1 MSRLLAYVAERFPPA
16 VFVPAIGLLAAAAWA
31 PVAPHSL
38 PALLRSTALMVLL
51 VAEFRV
57 WDDLED
63 RDVDRQRHPERV
75 LTDGSAAPFWYLTG
89 VLCALAV
96 MAVAPTPR
104 AVAGLTLLH
113 ASTFWAYRRL
123 RPRIADRAWRYVV
136 LPLKYPAF
144 VLLVTLAL
152 GDASPALA
160 AAAVSL
166 TFLGACVYEI
176 RSDRLNHIE
185 VVQ

>member
-1 MSRLLAYVAERFPPA
+1 MRRLSAYVVQRFPPA
-16 VFVPAIGLLAAAAWA
+16 VFVPAIGLLAAMAWMPA
-31 PVAPHSL
+31 TPHSL
-38 PALLRSTALMVLL
+38 PALLRSMALMALL

-63 RDVDRQRHPERV
+63 RDVDCQRHPERV
-75 LTDGSAAPFWYLTG
+75 LTRGSAAPFWYLAG
-89 VLCALAV
+89 GLCAAAVIALA
-96 MAVAPTPR
+96 ATPR

-144 VLLVTLAL
+144 VLLVTRAL
-152 GDASPALA
+152 GDTSPAS
-160 AAAVSL
+160 AAVAASA
-166 TFLGACVYEI
+166 TFLCACVYEI